1 MKPPGGE
8 MKKVFGF
15 LLLLAPLASAQTCK
29 ANEYD
34 MLEWMAPSQPVM
46 NSHYNVIYPAT
57 GRFYWVKGSLGYP
70 WDVNDFDTKGI
81 YDSTTELTWS
91 NPSSFKVFEKP
102 RQWVPRCVPIP
113 ASSGKLAVVTQTPD
127 ETWYD
132 MHTSCTSF
140 TRHNLQYSVTE
151 LWGPDQ
157 TAVAPLPTAPT
168 LTLAYRHGCDASYAK
183 CSEKETF
190 ELQHG
195 PGLVRWTHYVW
206 NTNAWK
212 QVQQTIDNLP
222 ISTSTSTV
230 VPVHPCWD

>member
-1 MKPPGGE
+1 
-8 MKKVFGF
+8 MKKFVACAF
-15 LLLLAPLASAQTCK
+15 LLMSCLVSIGSAQVCK

-34 MLEWMAPSQPVM
+34 MLEWMAPSQPVQ

-57 GRFYWVKGSLGYP
+57 GRFYWVKGALGYP
-70 WDVNDFDTKGI
+70 WDVDDFDTKGI

-127 ETWYD
+127 ETWYQ

-157 TAVAPLPTAPT
+157 VEVPPIPSAAT
-168 LTLAYRHGCDASYAK
+168 LTLAYRHGCDSTYAK

-190 ELQHG
+190 ELQHDY
-195 PGLVRWTHYVW
+195 GLVRWTHYVW
-206 NTNAWK
+206 NVNAWK
-212 QVQQTIDNLP
+212 QVQQTIDNDP
-222 ISTSTSTV
+222 RTATV
-230 VPVHPCWD
+230 APVHPCWN